1 MSFNITGDA
10 DYLGGIDYSDLT
22 KIGKFQNALVI
33 TKQIQANTTE
43 EFKAEESEDIVKSIE
58 KESPNAPLPGFA
70 RLIDVKLNIRGNS
83 SDVDVEIFQSE
94 TYREIDRVVKIREE
108 SVSDSPSNYTLG
120 AGIGVPYVEKD
131 GGNQIYFRV
140 EENSGSTCEVD
151 IEFNWLNIRE

>member
-1 MSFNITGDA
+1 MSFNITEDA

-22 KIGKFQNALVI
+22 RIGKFQNALVI
-33 TKQIQANTTE
+33 TNQIQANATE
-43 EFKAEESEDIVKSIE
+43 EFQADESDDIVKSIE
-58 KESPNAPLPGFA
+58 KQNPDAPLPGFA
-70 RLIDVKLNIRGNS
+70 RLIDVKINVRGNS
-83 SDVDVEIFQSE
+83 SNLDIEIFQSE
-94 TYREIDRVVKIREE
+94 SYREIDRVVRISQE
-108 SVSDSPSNYTLG
+108 SVSATPNNFTLG